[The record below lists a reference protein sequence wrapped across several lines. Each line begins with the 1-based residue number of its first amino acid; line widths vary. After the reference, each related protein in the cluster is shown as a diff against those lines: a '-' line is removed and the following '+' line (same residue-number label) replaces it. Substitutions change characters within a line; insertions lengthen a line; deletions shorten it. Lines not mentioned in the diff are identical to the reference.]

1 VSCSRRDCQGVD
13 EDRASLVIGAA
24 FTRDRGLER
33 ERFLFSLCRGSMG
46 YEVSAQ
52 YYDLFG
58 EKPDLEYYKQL
69 AVEAGHA
76 LEIGVGTG
84 RVALELARAGV
95 EVWGIDNSPAMLE
108 VAKTKIEELPVHAQ
122 KRIKLVQVEM
132 TSFDLSREFPL
143 IYMPSSTLSHCITT
157 EDQVKTLH
165 CVYSHLVKG
174 GIFAFDLLLP
184 SCNFDGALRPA
195 GRKIMREKTVLRWIS
210 NRSDPVNQVLHTIL
224 LFDIYENNI
233 LVERVMESS
242 TVGLITRR
250 ETELLLEKTGFEIEH
265 EYGDFQYSEHI
276 TDLLVIK
283 ARKP

>member
-1 VSCSRRDCQGVD
+1 
-13 EDRASLVIGAA
+13 
-24 FTRDRGLER
+24 
-33 ERFLFSLCRGSMG
+33 MG
-46 YEVSAQ
+46 YEVSAK

-69 AVEAGHA
+69 AVEAGQA

-84 RVALELARAGV
+84 RVALELAKAGV
-95 EVWGIDNSPAMLE
+95 EVWGIDNSPAMLGI
-108 VAKTKIEELPVHAQ
+108 ARTKIRELPAHTQ
-122 KRIKLVQVEM
+122 KKIKLIQAEM
-132 TSFDLSREFPL
+132 TSFDLGREFPL

-165 CVYSHLVKG
+165 CVYNHLVKG
-174 GIFAFDLLLP
+174 GVFAFDLLLP
-184 SCNFDGALRPA
+184 SHTYDGALRPA
-195 GRKIMREKTVLRWIS
+195 GKQTMGEKTVLRWIS

-224 LFDIYENNI
+224 LFDIYENNT

-250 ETELLLEKTGFEIEH
+250 EIELLLEKTNFEIEH
-265 EYGDFQYSEHI
+265 QFGDFCYSENI